1 MNARNIQLLTI
12 TMLVLIATPCMRAK
26 PCFVEIVEV
35 EIPNT
40 DELEVNTEEKRLV
53 TPKPRTPI
61 PANTPSTPIPAKTP
75 STPTPAN
82 IPSTPIPANTSIT
95 PIPANTPSN
104 STSAN
109 TLDISIPTT
118 RPTTSNRLTKIRMPI
133 GRYKANRY
141 DGTYDEDV
149 MDKLDELGIN
159 TEEKQLVTPKPCIPI
174 PENTSIT
181 SIPANTPSTPIPA
194 NTPSTSIPANTPST
208 PIPANTPKPII
219 QIPIGEYKTFTNV
232 GPFEEGYFGFN

>member
-61 PANTPSTPIPAKTP
+61 PANTPSTPIPANTP
-75 STPTPAN
+75 STPIPAN
-82 IPSTPIPANTSIT
+82 TSITSIPVNTPSTPIPANTPSTPIPANTSIT

-149 MDKLDELGIN
+149 MDKLGIN
-159 TEEKQLVTPKPCIPI
+159 
-174 PENTSIT
+174 
-181 SIPANTPSTPIPA
+181 
-194 NTPSTSIPANTPST
+194 
-208 PIPANTPKPII
+208 
-219 QIPIGEYKTFTNV
+219 
-232 GPFEEGYFGFN
+232 